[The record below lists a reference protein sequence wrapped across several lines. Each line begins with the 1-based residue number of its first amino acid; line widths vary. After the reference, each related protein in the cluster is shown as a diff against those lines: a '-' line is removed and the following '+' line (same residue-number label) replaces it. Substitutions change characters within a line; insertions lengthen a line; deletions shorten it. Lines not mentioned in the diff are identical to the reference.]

1 MILNYYLLTNVGLTK
16 DVKKTNQISKTIH
29 RLSRKEEAHPKAGRG
44 WVLLLV
50 FTHYELWPS

>member
-44 WVLLLV
+44 
-50 FTHYELWPS
+50 